1 MKKLISFLLA
11 GWLCLSL
18 VACGVDAPNGPQN
31 ETVIANTGTP
41 NPPPP
46 PPPPPPPGGG
56 GGG

>member
-1 MKKLISFLLA
+1 MKRFISFILL

-18 VACGVDAPNGPQN
+18 VACGIDAPNGPQK
-31 ETVIANTGTP
+31 EAVTADTD
-41 NPPPP
+41 PP